1 MGSQPD
7 CRVSNAS
14 VLGYARQ
21 GGERLR
27 CLAVVIR
34 LLRTYPVASFV
45 LLVFVLAYGIGL
57 PAQVA
62 FAIFLPQLDT
72 TAAHYLGRVF
82 VVSAPAIAGLILTL
96 TAGEGHTQRW
106 IAQLRPTTAALRWL
120 PVALLGFMA
129 IGAIAFLVDG
139 QSAQELRTLLGQGWP
154 RLLMILSLEL
164 MIVGIGEEL
173 GWRGWLLPT
182 LLRRGFSPLAASLAV
197 GAVWA
202 AWHVPI
208 LLQGPTV
215 ALAFVVTAIGLSI
228 LQTALWLRTAGSVLV
243 AAAAHAAFNAPFDIL
258 PGMGWTSVALV
269 SSVLAAVVASVA
281 FKKTSTR
288 SAPESD

>member
-1 MGSQPD
+1 
-7 CRVSNAS
+7 
-14 VLGYARQ
+14 
-21 GGERLR
+21 
-27 CLAVVIR
+27 
-34 LLRTYPVASFV
+34 VASFV

-57 PAQVA
+57 PAQMA
-62 FAIFLPQLDT
+62 LAIFLPQLDT
-72 TAAHYLGRVF
+72 TAAHYLGRVL
-82 VVSAPAIAGLILTL
+82 VVSAPAMAALILTL
-96 TAGEGHTQRW
+96 TAGEGHTRRW

-129 IGAIAFLVDG
+129 IGAIALLVEG
-139 QSAQELRTLLGQGWP
+139 HFAQELRTLLDQGWP
-154 RLLMILSLEL
+154 TLLMILSLEL
-164 MIVGIGEEL
+164 VIVGIGEEL
-173 GWRGWLLPT
+173 GWRGWLLPK
-182 LLRRGFSPLAASLAV
+182 LLARGFSPLGASLAV

-215 ALAFVVTAIGLSI
+215 ALALVVTAIGLSI

-243 AAAAHAAFNAPFDIL
+243 AAAAHAAFNAPFAIL

-281 FKKTSTR
+281 FKRIPTGPPDNST
-288 SAPESD
+288 A